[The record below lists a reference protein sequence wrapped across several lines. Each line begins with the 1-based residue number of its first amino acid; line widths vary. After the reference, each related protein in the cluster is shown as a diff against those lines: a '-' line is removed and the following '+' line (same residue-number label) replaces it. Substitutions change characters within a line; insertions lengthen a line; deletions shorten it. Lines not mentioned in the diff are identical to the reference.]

1 MNAPTPAEAL
11 AEFLRGLANHLDAHP
26 DLAPLGMDALSGHV
40 TLHLHADT
48 PALLAW
54 ARVLGAIELVA
65 QGYGGND
72 RDRPFVSLDAIGAT
86 VAGRPV
92 LLRGYVHDVPA
103 LADSD
108 HETIALDDPH
118 LTGGA
123 A

>member
-1 MNAPTPAEAL
+1 MNAPTPAEQQADL
-11 AEFLRGLANHLDAHP
+11 LRALANHLDAHP
-26 DLAPLGMDALSGHV
+26 DLAPLGIDPIGGRV

-92 LLRGYVHDVPA
+92 RLRGYVHDVPA

-108 HETIALDDPH
+108 HETIALDDPR